1 MTKRLVALS
10 ILVSGQAAAF
20 SSITLRSP
28 ITSCSRLQY
37 KNPEEDYSYQNLPMN
52 ATIVYNDF
60 EIRESES
67 YSGEAGVPA
76 AQAIEPGDKP
86 SNKFISPIQMIKL
99 VPKVQPIAN
108 SSVFFVAPVIEPP
121 EAPSQI
127 MDNAPSAPKPNGMKP
142 KWSPRKKWGTAAFSS
157 TNYLES
163 LSPTAPSKE
172 EDDNKSFHA
181 SLRNQQGV
189 IRDEKL
195 RSTREAMY
203 EATRRTSPHEAIRN
217 RMEQAEELRKK
228 KEKERLENLYIER
241 QQKLEEKRRLE
252 REGKMTLERYAEE
265 RKRVDRIRE
274 DMDIERGAEN
284 TSNDVEIKRG
294 IPILTPFLKKSQS
307 TPLLIGNTITLQYK
321 SLTPFQ
327 IKTLEVARS
336 LHEEHRIK
344 MVEDESSAGKEGGI
358 EAAPIVAIVD
368 HYTGEVE
375 VTDKSKRFA
384 TLASVEIVRNKKGEP
399 VTVNLMGVGRVFLH
413 SYFSSKDAGLTKEEL
428 ELNKLLEKIDFLRDG
443 DEEEIDGTNDDED
456 DFSIMMAE
464 FDMFL
469 DDSSIL
475 TRASKHQDATKQRAS
490 SMHAITELYRTAN
503 KVYRLHEERRNLL
516 SGLRAGQA
524 RLSFRQNENEVVEY
538 DDWNAD
544 ADEGESQMIQDFGFG
559 TYGIFSTIPDLTKE
573 LMVHLDPYYS
583 PAHREREEYE
593 AEMASFVALRALEK
607 CANPSELAAAMVA
620 PSATERL
627 YMAYGIM
634 SRHRDELLMLVK
646 KMNDDLTD
654 CGEECS
660 DLW

>member
-1 MTKRLVALS
+1 
-10 ILVSGQAAAF
+10 
-20 SSITLRSP
+20 
-28 ITSCSRLQY
+28 
-37 KNPEEDYSYQNLPMN
+37 
-52 ATIVYNDF
+52 
-60 EIRESES
+60 
-67 YSGEAGVPA
+67 
-76 AQAIEPGDKP
+76 
-86 SNKFISPIQMIKL
+86 
-99 VPKVQPIAN
+99 
-108 SSVFFVAPVIEPP
+108 
-121 EAPSQI
+121 
-127 MDNAPSAPKPNGMKP
+127 
-142 KWSPRKKWGTAAFSS
+142 
-157 TNYLES
+157 
-163 LSPTAPSKE
+163 
-172 EDDNKSFHA
+172 
-181 SLRNQQGV
+181 
-189 IRDEKL
+189 
-195 RSTREAMY
+195 
-203 EATRRTSPHEAIRN
+203 
-217 RMEQAEELRKK
+217 
-228 KEKERLENLYIER
+228 
-241 QQKLEEKRRLE
+241 
-252 REGKMTLERYAEE
+252 
-265 RKRVDRIRE
+265 
-274 DMDIERGAEN
+274 
-284 TSNDVEIKRG
+284 
-294 IPILTPFLKKSQS
+294 
-307 TPLLIGNTITLQYK
+307 
-321 SLTPFQ
+321 
-327 IKTLEVARS
+327 
-336 LHEEHRIK
+336 